1 MRAIWSK
8 LTVLGIAV
16 ATGLVLMVAQPLAAS
31 AAGPPFTQCPKVG
44 QDPSCAILIVVN
56 PDGSVSVLGDPS
68 VGPYDGADDTLVGV
82 QNNSTSY
89 IQAIT
94 VTGPGTGLSEFDG
107 DGLCSYS
114 VSGCPFGP
122 IGYEG
127 PGVSFTI
134 DPSQPDSA
142 EVDFTGGGLAPG
154 SSDYFSLE
162 GALTTAVLTARR
174 GGLGGYVDL
183 GDSYSSGEGD
193 GQYGWNSQ
201 LPNNTCHR
209 SPNAYGPLLDAA
221 RKLGSF
227 TFIACSGAITAD
239 MFQPNHEGNI
249 DVNTGKPEAPQL
261 DALSSDTKVVTLTI
275 GGNDV
280 GFADVLSKCVFGEF
294 TPFYRIGHPGCSR
307 DWTLAATVYARLR
320 ALDGTGSAATASNVK
335 IYSLLSVI
343 EGIHSRAPSAKI
355 YVAGY
360 PQLFGS
366 FKGDCGIGTIYAK
379 NVPALGYAAV
389 GVKIAGVDAK
399 WLDHVGALLMQV
411 VNDAAASARGEGI
424 SVTAVDPNSE
434 FGTHRLCDSGTSW
447 IAGIT
452 GTADFKT
459 KSNQIASGSF
469 HPTITG
475 QKLGLETAFLATTI
489 GR

>member
-209 SPNAYGPLLDAA
+209 SPNAYGPLLDALDH
-221 RKLGSF
+221 RRSKQSGLTGDTDLTSESGVTGDDLPVVKGSRGH
-227 TFIACSGAITAD
+227 ASRQENAWPRSAS
-239 MFQPNHEGNI
+239 PSRWK
-249 DVNTGKPEAPQL
+249 TGKIFPAAWRK
-261 DALSSDTKVVTLTI
+261 DWI
-275 GGNDV
+275 I
-280 GFADVLSKCVFGEF
+280 
-294 TPFYRIGHPGCSR
+294 RI
-307 DWTLAATVYARLR
+307 
-320 ALDGTGSAATASNVK
+320 
-335 IYSLLSVI
+335 
-343 EGIHSRAPSAKI
+343 
-355 YVAGY
+355 
-360 PQLFGS
+360 
-366 FKGDCGIGTIYAK
+366 
-379 NVPALGYAAV
+379 
-389 GVKIAGVDAK
+389 
-399 WLDHVGALLMQV
+399 
-411 VNDAAASARGEGI
+411 
-424 SVTAVDPNSE
+424 
-434 FGTHRLCDSGTSW
+434 
-447 IAGIT
+447 
-452 GTADFKT
+452 
-459 KSNQIASGSF
+459 
-469 HPTITG
+469 
-475 QKLGLETAFLATTI
+475 
-489 GR
+489 